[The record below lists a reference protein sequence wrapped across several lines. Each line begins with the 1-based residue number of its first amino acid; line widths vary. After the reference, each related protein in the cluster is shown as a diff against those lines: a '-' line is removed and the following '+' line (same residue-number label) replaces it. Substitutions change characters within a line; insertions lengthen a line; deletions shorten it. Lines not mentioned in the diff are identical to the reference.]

1 MIAKEILT
9 IEILTIGRET
19 FLPFT
24 SDFINFNAMK
34 NSLDNSIRFGFQSY
48 TLLLITLVFFS
59 TLISSCS
66 FGSSKNLYDSINP
79 SYILNTKSSVIL
91 GNVQTEKYLPLIEG
105 KSVAIVG
112 NQTSVIK
119 NTHLIDSLL
128 SLGIQI
134 KLVFAPEHGFRGQA
148 DNGEHI
154 TNETDTKTGLK
165 IVSLYGNNSKPTYEH
180 LKNIDLVIYDIQD
193 VGVRFYTYIST
204 LHYVMEACAE
214 NGKKLLILDRP
225 NPNGHYIDG
234 PVLKKEFSS
243 FVGMHPVPVVY
254 GMTVG
259 EYAQMINGEEW
270 LKNGIQC
277 DISII
282 HCQNYSHTTFYSVP
296 IPPSPNLKTDVAI
309 ALYPSLC
316 FFEGT
321 TISMG
326 RGTDRP
332 FEIYGHPKFDSTS
345 FSFTPTP
352 RIGSKNPPFMNQ
364 FCYGVDCVK
373 ENTFPMYSL
382 DLRPLINAKKL
393 LNNRDKYINS
403 PSFFNKLAGDTL
415 LKKQIENDVSE
426 EDIRNSWKNGLEEFK
441 LIRSKYLLYE

>member
-1 MIAKEILT
+1 M
-9 IEILTIGRET
+9 IEILTIGRDT

-34 NSLDNSIRFGFQSY
+34 NSLDNSKRFGFQSY
-48 TLLLITLVFFS
+48 TLLGITLLFFT

-66 FGSSKNLYDSINP
+66 FGSPKNLNDTIKP
-79 SYILNTKSSVIL
+79 VVKTDKETTILL
-91 GNVQTEKYLPLIEG
+91 GNIQLEKYLPLLEG
-105 KSVAIVG
+105 KNVAIVG

-119 NTHLIDSLL
+119 STHLIDSLM
-128 SLGIQI
+128 SLGVQI

-154 TNETDTKTGLK
+154 SNETDKKTGLK
-165 IVSLYGNNSKPTYEH
+165 IVSLYGTNSKPTPEH

-243 FVGMHPVPVVY
+243 FVGMHPVPIVY

-259 EYAQMINGEEW
+259 EYAKMINGEKW
-270 LKNGIQC
+270 LKNGVQC
-277 DISII
+277 DITVIP
-282 HCQNYSHTTFYSVP
+282 CQNYSHNSIYSVP
-296 IPPSPNLKTDVAI
+296 IAPSPNLKTDLAI

-345 FSFTPTP
+345 FSFVPSP

-364 FCYGVDCVK
+364 FCFGVDCVK
-373 ENTFPMYSL
+373 ENIFPMHSI

-393 LNNRDKYINS
+393 LNKRDKYINS

-415 LKKQIENDVSE
+415 LKYQIEHEISE
-426 EDIRNSWKNGLEEFK
+426 DEIRNSWKNGLEDFK
-441 LIRSKYLLYE
+441 LIRSKYLLYD

>member
-1 MIAKEILT
+1 
-9 IEILTIGRET
+9 
-19 FLPFT
+19 
-24 SDFINFNAMK
+24 MK
-34 NSLDNSIRFGFQSY
+34 NSLDNSKRFGFQSY
-48 TLLLITLVFFS
+48 TLLGITILFFT
-59 TLISSCS
+59 TLISACS
-66 FGSSKNLYDSINP
+66 FGSPKNLNDTLKPAGKKDS
-79 SYILNTKSSVIL
+79 KSSVLL
-91 GNVQTEKYLPLIEG
+91 GNAQTDKYLPILQG
-105 KSVAIVG
+105 KNVAIVG
-112 NQTSVIK
+112 NQTSVLK
-119 NTHLIDSLL
+119 KTHLIDSLL
-128 SLGIQI
+128 SLGVQI

-154 TNETDTKTGLK
+154 SNETDKKTGLK
-165 IVSLYGNNSKPTYEH
+165 IVSLYGDNSKPTSEH

-234 PVLKKEFSS
+234 PILKKEFSS

-259 EYAQMINGEEW
+259 EYAQMINGEKW

-277 DISII
+277 DITVIP
-282 HCQNYSHTTFYSVP
+282 CENYSHSTFYSVP
-296 IPPSPNLKTDVAI
+296 IAPSPNLKTDWAI

-364 FCYGVDCVK
+364 ICFGIDCVK
-373 ENTFPMYSL
+373 ENTFPMSSI
-382 DLRPLINAKKL
+382 DLRPLIKAKNL

-415 LKKQIENDVSE
+415 LKYQIENNISE
-426 EDIRNSWKNGLEEFK
+426 EEIRNSWIKGLEEFK
-441 LIRSKYLLYE
+441 VVRSKYLLYD

>member
-1 MIAKEILT
+1 ML
-9 IEILTIGRET
+9 
-19 FLPFT
+19 FFT
-24 SDFINFNAMK
+24 
-34 NSLDNSIRFGFQSY
+34 
-48 TLLLITLVFFS
+48 

-66 FGSSKNLYDSINP
+66 FGSPKNLNDTLKP
-79 SYILNTKSSVIL
+79 SGKSGSKTTVIL
-91 GNVQTEKYLPLIEG
+91 GNSQTEKYLPLLKG
-105 KSVAIVG
+105 KNVAIVG
-112 NQTSVIK
+112 NQTSVIN

-128 SLGIQI
+128 SLGVQI

-154 TNETDTKTGLK
+154 TNETDKKTGLK
-165 IVSLYGNNSKPTYEH
+165 IVSLYGNNSKPTPDH

-214 NGKKLLILDRP
+214 NNKKLLLLDRP

-243 FVGMHPVPVVY
+243 FVGMHSVPIVY

-259 EYAQMINGEEW
+259 EYAHMINGEKW
-270 LKNGIQC
+270 LKNGVKC
-277 DISII
+277 DITVIP
-282 HCQNYSHTTFYSVP
+282 CQNYSHNTFYSVP
-296 IPPSPNLKTDVAI
+296 IPPSPNLKTDLAI

-364 FCYGVDCVK
+364 FCFGIDCVK
-373 ENTFPMYSL
+373 ENTFPINSI

-415 LKKQIENDVSE
+415 LMYQIENNIP
-426 EDIRNSWKNGLEEFK
+426 EDEIRNSWKKGLEDFK
-441 LIRSKYLLYE
+441 LVRSKYLLYN

>member
-1 MIAKEILT
+1 M
-9 IEILTIGRET
+9 IEILTIGRDT

-34 NSLDNSIRFGFQSY
+34 NSLDNSNQFRFQRY
-48 TLLLITLVFFS
+48 IMLWITLIFLN

-66 FGSSKNLYDSINP
+66 FGSPKNLADTIKPVNNS
-79 SYILNTKSSVIL
+79 KSALLL
-91 GNVQTEKYLPLIEG
+91 GNAQTDKYIPLLQG
-105 KSVAIVG
+105 KKVAVIG
-112 NQTSVIK
+112 NQTSMID

-128 SLGIQI
+128 NLGIDI

-154 TNETDTKTGLK
+154 SNETDKKTGLK
-165 IVSLYGNNSKPTYEH
+165 IISLYGNNSKPTSEQ
-180 LKNIDLVIYDIQD
+180 LKDIDLIIYDIQD

-214 NGKKLLILDRP
+214 NGKKLLVLDRP

-234 PVLKKEFSS
+234 PVLQKEFSS
-243 FVGMHPVPVVY
+243 FVGMHTVPVVY

-259 EYAQMINGEEW
+259 EYSQMINGEKW
-270 LKNGIQC
+270 LKNDIQC
-277 DISII
+277 DLEII
-282 HCQNYSHTTFYSVP
+282 PCQNYTHNTFYSVP
-296 IPPSPNLKTDVAI
+296 IAPSPNLKTDAAI
-309 ALYPSLC
+309 ALYASLC

-352 RIGSKNPPFMNQ
+352 RIGSKSPPFMNQ
-364 FCYGVDCVK
+364 FCFGVDCK
-373 ENTFPMYSL
+373 LENSFPMYSI
-382 DLRPLINAKKL
+382 DLRPLMNAKKL
-393 LNNRDKYINS
+393 LNNRDQYINS
-403 PSFFNKLAGDTL
+403 PNFFNKLAGNSTL
-415 LKKQIENDVSE
+415 KQQIENNIPE
-426 EDIRNSWKNGLEEFK
+426 EEIRNSWKNDLEAFK
-441 LIRSKYLLYE
+441 LIRSKYVIYD

>member
-1 MIAKEILT
+1 MLW
-9 IEILTIGRET
+9 
-19 FLPFT
+19 
-24 SDFINFNAMK
+24 
-34 NSLDNSIRFGFQSY
+34 
-48 TLLLITLVFFS
+48 ITLVFFN
-59 TLISSCS
+59 TLISSCTL
-66 FGSSKNLYDSINP
+66 GSPKNPEDSI
-79 SYILNTKSSVIL
+79 KSLDKSTSISPIIL
-91 GNVQTEKYLPLIEG
+91 GNSQIEKYLPLIKG
-105 KSVAIVG
+105 KNIAIVG
-112 NQTSVIK
+112 NQTSVLN

-128 SLGIQI
+128 SLGVTI
-134 KLVFAPEHGFRGQA
+134 KLVFAPEHGFRGEA

-154 TNETDTKTGLK
+154 TNETDKKTGLK
-165 IVSLYGNNSKPTYEH
+165 IISLYGNNSKPTSES

-234 PVLKKEFSS
+234 PILQKEFSS

-259 EYAQMINGEEW
+259 EYAQMINGEKW

-277 DISII
+277 DITII
-282 HCQNYSHTTFYSVP
+282 ECKNYSHNKFYSVP
-296 IPPSPNLKTDVAI
+296 IPPSPNLKTDLAI

-321 TISMG
+321 SISMG

-345 FSFTPTP
+345 FSFTPSP
-352 RIGSKNPPFMNQ
+352 RIGSKNPPFLNQ

-393 LNNRDKYINS
+393 LGNRDKYINS
-403 PSFFNKLAGDTL
+403 PSFFNKLAGDNV

-426 EDIRNSWKNGLEEFK
+426 EEIRNSWRKGLDDFK
-441 LIRSKYLLYE
+441 LVRSKYLLYE

>member
-1 MIAKEILT
+1 MLW
-9 IEILTIGRET
+9 
-19 FLPFT
+19 
-24 SDFINFNAMK
+24 
-34 NSLDNSIRFGFQSY
+34 
-48 TLLLITLVFFS
+48 ITLVFFY
-59 TLISSCS
+59 TLISSCTL
-66 FGSSKNLYDSINP
+66 GSPKNLEDSI
-79 SYILNTKSSVIL
+79 KSLDKSTSISPIIL
-91 GNVQTEKYLPLIEG
+91 GNSQIEKYLPLIKG
-105 KSVAIVG
+105 KNIAIVG
-112 NQTSVIK
+112 NQTSVLN

-128 SLGIQI
+128 SLGVTI
-134 KLVFAPEHGFRGQA
+134 KVVFAPEHGFRGEA

-154 TNETDTKTGLK
+154 TNETDKKTGLK
-165 IVSLYGNNSKPTYEH
+165 IISLYGNNSKPTSES

-234 PVLKKEFSS
+234 PILQKEFSS

-259 EYAQMINGEEW
+259 EYAQMINGEKW

-277 DISII
+277 DITII
-282 HCQNYSHTTFYSVP
+282 ECKNYSHSSFYSVP
-296 IPPSPNLKTDVAI
+296 IPPSPNLKTDLAI

-321 TISMG
+321 SISMG

-332 FEIYGHPKFDSTS
+332 FEIYGHPRFDSTS
-345 FSFTPTP
+345 FSFTPSP
-352 RIGSKNPPFMNQ
+352 RIGSKNPPFLNQ

-373 ENTFPMYSL
+373 ENKFPMYSIY
-382 DLRPLINAKKL
+382 LRPLINAKKL
-393 LNNRDKYINS
+393 LGNRDKYINS
-403 PSFFNKLAGDTL
+403 PSFFNKLAGDNV

-426 EDIRNSWKNGLEEFK
+426 EEIRNSWRKGLDDFK
-441 LIRSKYLLYE
+441 LVRSKYLLYD

>member
-1 MIAKEILT
+1 MLW
-9 IEILTIGRET
+9 
-19 FLPFT
+19 
-24 SDFINFNAMK
+24 
-34 NSLDNSIRFGFQSY
+34 
-48 TLLLITLVFFS
+48 ITLVFFY
-59 TLISSCS
+59 TLISSCTL
-66 FGSSKNLYDSINP
+66 GSPKNLEDSI
-79 SYILNTKSSVIL
+79 KSLDKSTSISPIIL
-91 GNVQTEKYLPLIEG
+91 GNSQIEKYLPLIKG
-105 KSVAIVG
+105 KNIAIVG
-112 NQTSVIK
+112 NQTSVLN

-128 SLGIQI
+128 SLGVTI
-134 KLVFAPEHGFRGQA
+134 KLVFAPEHGFRGEA

-154 TNETDTKTGLK
+154 TNETDKKTGLK
-165 IVSLYGNNSKPTYEH
+165 IISLYGNNSKPTSES

-214 NGKKLLILDRP
+214 NGKELLILDRP

-234 PVLKKEFSS
+234 PILQKEFSS

-259 EYAQMINGEEW
+259 EYAQMINGEKW

-277 DISII
+277 DITII
-282 HCQNYSHTTFYSVP
+282 ECKNYSHNKFYSVP
-296 IPPSPNLKTDVAI
+296 IPPSPNLKTDLAI

-321 TISMG
+321 SISMG

-345 FSFTPTP
+345 FSFTPSP
-352 RIGSKNPPFMNQ
+352 RIGSKNPPFLNQ

-393 LNNRDKYINS
+393 LGNRDKYINS
-403 PSFFNKLAGDTL
+403 PSFFNKLAGDNV

-426 EDIRNSWKNGLEEFK
+426 EEIRNSWRKGLDDFK
-441 LIRSKYLLYE
+441 LVRSKYLLYE

>member
-1 MIAKEILT
+1 MLW
-9 IEILTIGRET
+9 
-19 FLPFT
+19 
-24 SDFINFNAMK
+24 
-34 NSLDNSIRFGFQSY
+34 
-48 TLLLITLVFFS
+48 ITLVFFY
-59 TLISSCS
+59 TLISSCTL
-66 FGSSKNLYDSINP
+66 GSPKNLEDSI
-79 SYILNTKSSVIL
+79 KSLDKSTSISPIIL
-91 GNVQTEKYLPLIEG
+91 GNSQIEKYLPLIKG
-105 KSVAIVG
+105 KNIAIVG
-112 NQTSVIK
+112 NQTSVLN

-128 SLGIQI
+128 SLGVTI
-134 KLVFAPEHGFRGQA
+134 KLVFAPEHGFRGEA

-154 TNETDTKTGLK
+154 TNETDKKTGLK
-165 IVSLYGNNSKPTYEH
+165 IISLYGNNSKPTSES

-234 PVLKKEFSS
+234 PILQKEFSS

-259 EYAQMINGEEW
+259 EYAQMINGEKW

-277 DISII
+277 DITII
-282 HCQNYSHTTFYSVP
+282 ECKNYSHNKFYSVP
-296 IPPSPNLKTDVAI
+296 IPPSPNLKTDLAI

-321 TISMG
+321 SISMG

-345 FSFTPTP
+345 FSFTPSP
-352 RIGSKNPPFMNQ
+352 RIGSKNPPFLNQ

-393 LNNRDKYINS
+393 LGNRDKYINS
-403 PSFFNKLAGDTL
+403 PSFFNKLAGDNI

-426 EDIRNSWKNGLEEFK
+426 EEIRNSWRKGLDDFK
-441 LIRSKYLLYE
+441 LVRSKYLLYE

>member
-1 MIAKEILT
+1 MIAKEIL
-9 IEILTIGRET
+9 IIDILTIGRET

-24 SDFINFNAMK
+24 SDFINFKAMK
-34 NSLDNSIRFGFQSY
+34 NSFDKTNKFGFQSY
-48 TLLLITLVFFS
+48 TMLWITMIFLN

-66 FGSSKNLYDSINP
+66 FGAPKIIFDSINAKNK
-79 SYILNTKSSVIL
+79 SITNSSVIL
-91 GNVQTEKYLPLIEG
+91 GNAQTDEYLHLLTDKNI
-105 KSVAIVG
+105 AIVG
-112 NQTSVIK
+112 NQTSLINK
-119 NTHLIDSLL
+119 THLIDSLL
-128 SLGIQI
+128 SLGVKV
-134 KLVFAPEHGFRGQA
+134 KLVFAPEHGFRGVA

-154 TNETDTKTGLK
+154 NNEIDIKTGLK
-165 IVSLYGNNSKPTYEH
+165 IVSLYGNNSKPSEEY

-193 VGVRFYTYIST
+193 VGVRFYTYLST

-259 EYAQMINGEEW
+259 EYAQMINGEKW
-270 LKNGIQC
+270 LENEIQC
-277 DISII
+277 DITIVR
-282 HCQNYSHTTFYSVP
+282 CKNYSHSIFYSLP
-296 IPPSPNLKTDVAI
+296 IAPSPNLKTDAAV

-321 TISMG
+321 SISMG

-352 RIGSKNPPFMNQ
+352 RIGSKTPPLMNQ
-364 FCYGVDCVK
+364 FCYGIDCVK
-373 ENTFPMYSL
+373 ENIFPLYSL

-393 LNNRDKYINS
+393 LNNRDTYINS
-403 PSFFNKLAGDTL
+403 PSFFNKLAGNAL
-415 LKKQIENDVSE
+415 LKQQIENDLSE
-426 EDIRNSWKNGLEEFK
+426 EEIRASWKNDLESFK
-441 LIRSKYLLYE
+441 IIRAKYLLYD

>member
-1 MIAKEILT
+1 MLW
-9 IEILTIGRET
+9 
-19 FLPFT
+19 
-24 SDFINFNAMK
+24 
-34 NSLDNSIRFGFQSY
+34 
-48 TLLLITLVFFS
+48 ITLVFFY
-59 TLISSCS
+59 TLISSCTL
-66 FGSSKNLYDSINP
+66 GSPKNLEDSI
-79 SYILNTKSSVIL
+79 KSLDKSTSISPIIL
-91 GNVQTEKYLPLIEG
+91 GNSQIEKYLPLIKG
-105 KSVAIVG
+105 KNIAIVG
-112 NQTSVIK
+112 NQTSVLN

-128 SLGIQI
+128 SLGVTI
-134 KLVFAPEHGFRGQA
+134 KVVFAPEHGFRGEA

-154 TNETDTKTGLK
+154 TNETDKKTGLK
-165 IVSLYGNNSKPTYEH
+165 IISLYGNNSKPTSES

-234 PVLKKEFSS
+234 PILQKEFSS

-259 EYAQMINGEEW
+259 EYAQMINGEKW

-277 DISII
+277 DITII
-282 HCQNYSHTTFYSVP
+282 ECKNYSHSSFYSVP
-296 IPPSPNLKTDVAI
+296 IPPSPNLKTDLAI

-321 TISMG
+321 SISMG

-332 FEIYGHPKFDSTS
+332 FEIYGHPRFDSTS
-345 FSFTPTP
+345 FSFTPSP
-352 RIGSKNPPFMNQ
+352 RIGSKNPPFWNQ

-373 ENTFPMYSL
+373 ENTFPMYSI

-393 LNNRDKYINS
+393 LGNRDKYINS
-403 PSFFNKLAGDTL
+403 PSFFNKLAGDNVL
-415 LKKQIENDVSE
+415 IKQIENDVSE
-426 EDIRNSWKNGLEEFK
+426 EEIRNSWRKGLDDFK
-441 LIRSKYLLYE
+441 LVRSKYLLYD